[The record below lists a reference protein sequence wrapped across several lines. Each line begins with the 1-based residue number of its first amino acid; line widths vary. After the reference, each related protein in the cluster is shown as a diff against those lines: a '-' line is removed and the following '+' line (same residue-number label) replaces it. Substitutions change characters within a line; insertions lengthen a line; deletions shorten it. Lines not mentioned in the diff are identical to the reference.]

1 MSEALQIALFTAV
14 ANGLVTWGVVSTKL
28 AWLRRDVEKLEE
40 RLSACESRYYHRRHD
55 DPHPP

>member
-40 RLSACESRYYHRRHD
+40 RVTRCEATHHHRRATD
-55 DPHPP
+55 L

>member
-40 RLSACESRYYHRRHD
+40 RVQACEARHQWRRAD
-55 DPHPP
+55 D